1 VLSVLLV
8 ILGVVLLLA
17 GFVGCILPIL
27 PGPPIALL
35 ALICA
40 SIDQGWTAYSALEW
54 VVLGALVAAVTVLDF
69 LVPVVGARKYGASR
83 TAIWVSVIG
92 MVVGL
97 ILFPPFGMLIGAF
110 VGAFLGELMAGKG
123 SAEALRPAW
132 GVFVGTVV
140 GTGLKLAVCG
150 VIAYYFVAALV

>member
-8 ILGVVLLLA
+8 LCGIVLLAA
-17 GFVGCILPIL
+17 GIVGCVLPIL
-27 PGPPIALL
+27 PGPPIAFL
-35 ALICA
+35 ALVCV
-40 SIDQGWTAYSALEW
+40 SLDRGWDAYSPLEW
-54 VVLGALVAAVTVLDF
+54 AVLGALVVIVTVLDF
-69 LVPVVGARKYGASR
+69 LVPMMGAKRYGASR

-92 MVVGL
+92 MLVGL

-110 VGAFLGELMAGKG
+110 VGAFLGELMTGKA
-123 SAEALRPAW
+123 SSEALRPAW

>member
-17 GFVGCILPIL
+17 GFVGCVLPIL

-35 ALICA
+35 ALICV
-40 SIDQGWTAYSALEW
+40 SLDQGWGTYSALEW
-54 VVLGALVAAVTVLDF
+54 VVLGALVVVVTVVDL
-69 LVPVVGARKYGASR
+69 LVPVVGAKKYGASQ

-92 MVVGL
+92 MVAGL
-97 ILFPPFGMLIGAF
+97 IMFPPFGVLIGAF
-110 VGAFLGELMAGKG
+110 LGAFLGELMAGKG
-123 SAEALRPAW
+123 SSEALRPAW

-140 GTGLKLAVCG
+140 GTGLKLAVCC
-150 VIAYYFVAALV
+150 VITYYFVGALL

>member
-1 VLSVLLV
+1 MLSVLLV
-8 ILGVVLLLA
+8 ILGIVLLAA
-17 GFVGCILPIL
+17 GLVGCILPIL
-27 PGPPIALL
+27 PGPPIAFL
-35 ALICA
+35 ALICV
-40 SIDQGWTAYSALEW
+40 SIDQGWQTYSALEW
-54 VVLGALVAAVTVLDF
+54 AVLGALVILVTILDF
-69 LVPVVGARKYGASR
+69 LVPMMGAKKYGASR
-83 TAIWVSVIG
+83 TAIWISVVG

-150 VIAYYFVAALV
+150 VIAFYFVAALV